1 MDARVQRLW
10 TPHVT
15 AHILLSFQSSFNIQH
30 LTFINNHPSI
40 NNQKPPIS
48 CKLTACQ
55 YKPIACHPKLRT
67 VSYELIACPFKP
79 RAISFEP
86 RTFSF
91 KLRAIS
97 FEPRTFSF
105 KLRTF
110 SFELRAFPP
119 ALRTVPHAL
128 RGVSCALRTVSRP
141 FTSVL
146 SVATGCCLISRKIL
160 MGLLGGSLV
169 FIIINLFRQQIDGLH
184 RGVPLF
190 LLLV

>member
-1 MDARVQRLW
+1 MLYEVITRLGAIGQDALVKAQERGQSFLA
-10 TPHVT
+10 HV
-15 AHILLSFQSSFNIQH
+15 A
-30 LTFINNHPSI
+30 
-40 NNQKPPIS
+40 
-48 CKLTACQ
+48 
-55 YKPIACHPKLRT
+55 
-67 VSYELIACPFKP
+67 
-79 RAISFEP
+79 
-86 RTFSF
+86 
-91 KLRAIS
+91 
-97 FEPRTFSF
+97 
-105 KLRTF
+105 
-110 SFELRAFPP
+110 FELRAFPP